1 MIKNYVKIGLRNL
14 WKNKLISFINII
26 GLTLGITG
34 AGLLLLN
41 VHYDLSVDQFHEK
54 KNDIYKVY
62 NREIVNSNIE
72 CWSNTAPPLATAL
85 KTDYPEIKNATRISY
100 FSCSFFGTCRA

>member
-1 MIKNYVKIGLRNL
+1 MIKNYIKIGLRNL

-85 KTDYPEIKNATRISY
+85 KTDYPEKKNATRNS
-100 FSCSFFGTCRA
+100 GTEKKRS